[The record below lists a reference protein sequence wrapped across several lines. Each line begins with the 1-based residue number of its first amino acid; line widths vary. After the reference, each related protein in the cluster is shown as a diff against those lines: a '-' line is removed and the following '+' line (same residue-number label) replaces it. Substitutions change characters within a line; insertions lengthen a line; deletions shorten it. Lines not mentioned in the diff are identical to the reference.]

1 MASSIQQF
9 THDLLSH
16 HGALVD
22 PAGDD
27 GLDVVAGVDLQ
38 ARLGL
43 ADYQRLVFS
52 PDAVGSG
59 QLVDYDSP
67 LLEQMGRLV
76 DTTRR
81 VAFVRGPLRSSK
93 SVDAEREIARAVSL
107 QNGVYR
113 VRGMLLV
120 DVIDFGFV
128 FEYSLLADDRTS
140 GLVQVWIN
148 PATRSVPRL
157 TSWFGAAEIADD
169 ERSLALGEAVDV
181 PWALAIGAAH
191 AALGASIDEF
201 VLSLTRR
208 RDRDVVRIRD
218 YYEEIDR
225 EIRRKLT
232 RVRSN
237 EEARRREIDRLDA
250 TAASYRA
257 RLADVAERARVRV
270 RVVPIAVFA
279 CRMPTWQITV
289 RLKRRTATADAL
301 FSWNPIDGRVEARAC
316 DGCETPVETALLCD
330 DRVHYLCTRCLEPC
344 PACGRQYCRACHKM
358 CPVRHERA

>member
-1 MASSIQQF
+1 MASPIQQF
-9 THDLLSH
+9 TRDLLTR

-27 GLDVVAGVDLQ
+27 ALEVVAGVDLQ

-43 ADYQRLVFS
+43 VDYQRLVFS
-52 PDAVGSG
+52 PDAAGSG

-76 DTTRR
+76 DTTGR
-81 VAFVRGPLRSSK
+81 VALVRGPVRSSK
-93 SVDAEREIARAVSL
+93 PVDAEREIARAVSL

-113 VRGMLLV
+113 VQGMAAVEVL
-120 DVIDFGFV
+120 DFGVV
-128 FEYSLLADDRTS
+128 FEYSLLADERTS

-157 TSWFGAAEIADD
+157 VSWFGTAEIADE
-169 ERSLALGEAVDV
+169 ERAWPSGDAVDV

-191 AALGASIDEF
+191 AALGVSIDEF

-208 RDRDVVRIRD
+208 RDRDLVRIRD

-225 EIRRKLT
+225 EIRLKLT

-237 EEARRREIDRLDA
+237 EEARRREIERLNA
-250 TAASYRA
+250 TAASYRT

-270 RVVPIAVFA
+270 RVLPIAVFA

-289 RLKRRTATADAL
+289 RLKRRTATADTL
-301 FSWNPIDGRVEARAC
+301 FSWNPIDGRVEPRAC
-316 DGCETPVETALLCD
+316 DGCGTPVETALLCD
-330 DRVHYLCTRCLEPC
+330 DRVHYLCRHCLGPC
-344 PACGRQYCRACHKM
+344 PACGRRYCRACHTA
-358 CPVRHERA
+358 CPARHERA

>member
-1 MASSIQQF
+1 MASQVQQF
-9 THDLLSH
+9 TRDLLSR

-27 GLDVVAGVDLQ
+27 ALDVVAGMDLQ
-38 ARLGL
+38 ARRGL

-52 PDAVGSG
+52 PDATGPG

-76 DTTRR
+76 DTTGR
-81 VAFVRGPLRSSK
+81 VALVRGPFRSSK
-93 SVDAEREIARAVSL
+93 SVDAEREIVRAVSL
-107 QNGVYR
+107 QNGVCR
-113 VRGMLLV
+113 VQGMAAA

-128 FEYSLLADDRTS
+128 FEYNLLADERES

-148 PATRSVPRL
+148 PATRSAPRL
-157 TSWFGAAEIADD
+157 DSWFCTAEIADD
-169 ERSLALGEAVDV
+169 ERGLASGEAVDV
-181 PWALAIGAAH
+181 PWTLAIGAAH
-191 AALGASIDEF
+191 AALGAPIDEF

-225 EIRRKLT
+225 EIRHKLT
-232 RVRSN
+232 RARTS
-237 EEARRREIDRLDA
+237 EEARRRELDRLDA

-257 RLADVAERARVRV
+257 RLAEVAERARVRI
-270 RVVPIAVFA
+270 RLVPIAVFA

-301 FSWNPIDGRVEARAC
+301 FSWNPIDGRVEPRPC
-316 DGCETPVETALLCD
+316 DGCETPVEAALLCD
-330 DRVHYLCTRCLEPC
+330 DRVHYLCRGCFEPC
-344 PACGRQYCRACHKM
+344 AACGRRYCRACHTA
-358 CPVRHERA
+358 CPSRHQQA